1 VTQPLQSPFTADTR
15 PGDLSGSR
23 NRPPLTFTEL
33 TVTRQF
39 LCAAAVALLT
49 ACGGDRRQAGD
60 SGEASRGGGVALT
73 GAGATFPYPL
83 YRKWFADYATETGVK
98 INYQSIGSGGGIRQ
112 ITEGTVDF
120 GASDGPM
127 TDEQLARAKYGRIM
141 HFPTILGADA
151 ISYNLPSVTQPLRL
165 TGAVIA
171 DIFLGK
177 IKRWNDPRIAQ
188 LNPGV
193 PLPDSNIVVVHRS
206 DGSGTTYVF
215 SDYLSAVSPEWVQTV
230 GKGTEIRWPTG
241 LGAKGNE
248 GVSGQIKQT
257 PGAIGYIELVYAK
270 QNRLAYASVQ
280 NAGGSFVLP
289 SIESVTA
296 AAASALPK
304 LGPTT
309 DYRVSIVN
317 APGPQSYPISS
328 FTWLLVYQRHPDP
341 AKGRTLADFL
351 RWAYTK
357 GQPMAAPLD
366 YAPLPSDLTDRL
378 RQRVDS
384 LQVGPTT

>member
-1 VTQPLQSPFTADTR
+1 
-15 PGDLSGSR
+15 
-23 NRPPLTFTEL
+23 
-33 TVTRQF
+33 VTRRT
-39 LCAAAVALLT
+39 LGAAAVALLT
-49 ACGGDRRQAGD
+49 ACGGDGQQAGNA
-60 SGEASRGGGVALT
+60 GQTSRSGVALT

-83 YRKWFADYATETGVK
+83 YSKWFSDYAGQTGVR

-127 TDEQLARAKYGRIM
+127 TDEQLGRAKYGRLL
-141 HFPTILGADA
+141 HFPSVLGADA
-151 ISYNLPSVTQPLRL
+151 ISYNLPNVSQPLKL
-165 TGAVIA
+165 TGPVIA

-177 IKRWNDPRIAQ
+177 IKKWNDPRIAQ
-188 LNPGV
+188 LNAGV
-193 PLPDSNIVVVHRS
+193 SLPPTDLVVVHRS

-215 SDYLSAVSPEWVQTV
+215 TDYLSAVSPEWARTV
-230 GKGTEIRWPTG
+230 GKGTEVRWPTG

-257 PGAIGYIELVYAK
+257 PGAIGYVELAYAK

-280 NAGGSFVLP
+280 NAEGTFVLP

-296 AAASALPK
+296 AAASAVPK

-317 APGPQSYPISS
+317 APGAQAYPISS
-328 FTWLLVYQRHPDP
+328 FTWLLVYQRHPDA
-341 AKGRTLADFL
+341 AKGKTLADFL
-351 RWAYTK
+351 RWAYTT
-357 GQPMAAPLD
+357 GQQSAAPLD
-366 YAPLPSDLTDRL
+366 YAPLPVELADRL
-378 RQRVDS
+378 RRRVDS
-384 LQVGPTT
+384 LQVDGTT

>member
-1 VTQPLQSPFTADTR
+1 
-15 PGDLSGSR
+15 
-23 NRPPLTFTEL
+23 
-33 TVTRQF
+33 VTRSPIVIGAF
-39 LCAAAVALLT
+39 ALLAT
-49 ACGGDRRQAGD
+49 CGGDRQRGADTGQ
-60 SGEASRGGGVALT
+60 ASRTSGVALT

-83 YRKWFADYATETGVK
+83 YSKWFSDYANETGVR

-120 GASDGPM
+120 GATDGPM
-127 TDEQLARAKYGRIM
+127 TDEQLTRAKHGRIL
-141 HFPTILGADA
+141 HFPTVLGADA
-151 ISYNLPSVTQPLRL
+151 IAYNLPNLAEPIRL
-165 TGAVIA
+165 TGPAIA

-177 IKRWNDPRIAQ
+177 IRKWNDPRIVQ
-188 LNPGV
+188 LNPGLS
-193 PLPDSNIVVVHRS
+193 LPASDLVVVHRS

-215 SDYLSAVSPEWVQTV
+215 TDYLSAVSPEWARTV
-230 GKGTEIRWPTG
+230 GKGTEVRWPTG

-270 QNRLAYASVQ
+270 QNRLSYASVR
-280 NAGGSFVLP
+280 NAAGSFVLP

-296 AAASALPK
+296 AAASAGPK
-304 LGPTT
+304 LGPGT

-317 APGPQSYPISS
+317 APGPDAYPISS

-341 AKGRTLADFL
+341 ASGRTLADFL
-351 RWAYTK
+351 RWAYSA
-357 GQPMAAPLD
+357 GQQRAAPLD
-366 YAPLPSDLTDRL
+366 YAPLPGELATRL

-384 LQVGPTT
+384 LQVGGTT

>member
-1 VTQPLQSPFTADTR
+1 MPVPR
-15 PGDLSGSR
+15 SR
-23 NRPPLTFTEL
+23 SF
-33 TVTRQF
+33 TVTRDF
-39 LCAAAVALLT
+39 LCVAAAAFLA
-49 ACGGDRRQAGD
+49 ACGGDRQQAGD
-60 SGEASRGGGVALT
+60 SGQASRGSGVALT

-83 YRKWFADYATETGVK
+83 YRKWFADYAAETGVK

-120 GASDGPM
+120 GASDSPM

-141 HFPTILGADA
+141 HFPTVLGADA
-151 ISYNLPSVTQPLRL
+151 ISYNLPSVAQQLKL
-165 TGAVIA
+165 TGPVIA
-171 DIFLGK
+171 DIFLGR

-188 LNPGV
+188 LNSGV
-193 PLPDSNIVVVHRS
+193 SLPDSAIIVVHRS

-215 SDYLSAVSPEWVQTV
+215 ADYLSAVSPEWARTV
-230 GKGTEIRWPTG
+230 GKGTEIRWPAG
-241 LGAKGNE
+241 IGAKGNE

-257 PGAIGYIELVYAK
+257 PGAIGYMELAYAK

-280 NAGGSFVLP
+280 NAAGSFVVP
-289 SIESVTA
+289 SIESVNA
-296 AAASALPK
+296 AAASAVPK

-317 APGPQSYPISS
+317 APGAQAYPISS
-328 FTWLLVYQRHPDP
+328 FTWLLVHQRHPDP

-357 GQPMAAPLD
+357 GPAAAPPLD
-366 YAPLPSDLTDRL
+366 YAPLPGELANRL

-384 LQVGPTT
+384 LQVGAAT

>member
-1 VTQPLQSPFTADTR
+1 MTR
-15 PGDLSGSR
+15 K
-23 NRPPLTFTEL
+23 
-33 TVTRQF
+33 F
-39 LCAAAVALLT
+39 LCVTAVGFLA
-49 ACGGDRRQAGD
+49 ACGGDGRQAGD
-60 SGEASRGGGVALT
+60 TGQAGRGGGVALT
-73 GAGATFPYPL
+73 GAGATFPLPL
-83 YRKWFADYATETGVK
+83 YSKWFSDYAAETGIR

-112 ITEGTVDF
+112 VTEGTVDF
-120 GASDGPM
+120 GATDGPM

-141 HFPTILGADA
+141 HFPTVLGADA
-151 ISYNLPSVTQPLRL
+151 MSYNLPNVAQPIKL
-165 TGAVIA
+165 TGPVIA

-177 IKRWNDPRIAQ
+177 IKKWNDPRIAQ
-188 LNPGV
+188 LNSGV
-193 PLPDSNIVVVHRS
+193 SLPASDIIVVHRS

-215 SDYLSAVSPEWVQTV
+215 SDYMSAVSPEWARTV

-257 PGAIGYIELVYAK
+257 PGSIGYIELAYAK

-280 NAGGSFVLP
+280 NSAGSFVLP

-304 LGPTT
+304 MGPTS

-317 APGPQSYPISS
+317 PPGAQAYPVSS
-328 FTWLLVYQRHPDP
+328 FTWLLVYERHPDP

-357 GQPMAAPLD
+357 GQPKAPPLD
-366 YAPLPSDLTDRL
+366 YAPLPGDLSNRL

-384 LQVGPTT
+384 LQVGSTP

>member
-1 VTQPLQSPFTADTR
+1 
-15 PGDLSGSR
+15 
-23 NRPPLTFTEL
+23 
-33 TVTRQF
+33 VTRKH
-39 LCAAAVALLT
+39 LCVAAVVFLT
-49 ACGGDRRQAGD
+49 ACGGDGRRDGD
-60 SGEASRGGGVALT
+60 TGQSARRGGVALT
-73 GAGATFPYPL
+73 GAGATFPHPL
-83 YRKWFADYATETGVK
+83 YFRWFSDYAAETGVQ
-98 INYQSIGSGGGIRQ
+98 INYQPIGSGGGIRQ

-127 TDEQLARAKYGRIM
+127 TDEQLARAKHGRIM

-151 ISYNLPSVTQPLRL
+151 ISYNLPNVSQSLNL
-165 TGAVIA
+165 TGPVIA

-177 IKRWNDPRIAQ
+177 IKKWNDPRIAQ
-188 LNPGV
+188 LNPGT
-193 PLPDSNIVVVHRS
+193 PLPASDIIVVHRS

-215 SDYLSAVSPEWVQTV
+215 TDYLSAVSPEWARRV
-230 GKGTEIRWPTG
+230 GKGTEVGWPTG

-257 PGAIGYIELVYAK
+257 SGSIGYIELAYAK
-270 QNRLAYASVQ
+270 QNQLAYAAVQ
-280 NAGGSFVLP
+280 NASGSYVLP

-296 AAASALPK
+296 AAASVLPK

-317 APGPQSYPISS
+317 PPGAQAYPISS

-357 GQPMAAPLD
+357 GQPKAPPLD
-366 YAPLPSDLTDRL
+366 YAPLPGELTDQL

-384 LQVGPTT
+384 LQVGSTT

>member
-1 VTQPLQSPFTADTR
+1 
-15 PGDLSGSR
+15 
-23 NRPPLTFTEL
+23 
-33 TVTRQF
+33 VTRQT
-39 LCAAAVALLT
+39 LCVAAALLA
-49 ACGGDRRQAGD
+49 ACAGDGHQGGD
-60 SGEASRGGGVALT
+60 SGQAARGGGVALT
-73 GAGATFPYPL
+73 GAGATFPQPL
-83 YRKWFADYATETGVK
+83 YSKWFADYATETGVK

-112 ITEGTVDF
+112 VTEGTVDF
-120 GASDGPM
+120 GATDGPM
-127 TDEQLARAKYGRIM
+127 TDEQLGRAKFGRIM
-141 HFPTILGADA
+141 HFPTVLGADA
-151 ISYNLPSVTQPLRL
+151 ISYNLPVVTQPIKL
-165 TGAVIA
+165 TGPVIA

-177 IKRWNDPRIAQ
+177 IKKWNDPRIAQ

-193 PLPDSNIVVVHRS
+193 TLPANDLIVVHRS

-215 SDYLSAVSPEWVQTV
+215 SDYLSAVSPEWARTV

-257 PGAIGYIELVYAK
+257 PGAIGYIELAYAK

-280 NAGGSFVLP
+280 NAAGSFVLP

-317 APGPQSYPISS
+317 PPGGQAYPISS

-341 AKGRTLADFL
+341 AKGRTIADFL
-351 RWAYTK
+351 RWGYTK
-357 GQPMAAPLD
+357 GQAAAAPLD
-366 YAPLPSDLTDRL
+366 YAPLPGELSNRL
-378 RQRVDS
+378 QQRVDS
-384 LQVGPTT
+384 LQVGNTT